1 MYDRKKLVDF
11 IYSKTTGMSIT
22 DEGVRHIVDIL
33 NEIQNRMFSVIK
45 DELYYT
51 PDKFTRDR
59 AGQRNSKFVELCC
72 DKNWDYALFIGDR
85 INKETLEKTT
95 IYQDFVKEIK
105 SSSEYISI
113 LRDKKLN
120 IIYEGKI
127 K

>member
-1 MYDRKKLVDF
+1 MYNRNHIVDF
-11 IYSKTTGMSIT
+11 IYSKVQWMTVSDESIYHIT
-22 DEGVRHIVDIL
+22 DMLE
-33 NEIQNRMFSVIK
+33 EIQKRMFSTIK
-45 DELYYT
+45 GDLYYT

-59 AGQRNSKFVELCC
+59 YGQRNSKFVELCC
-72 DKNWDYALFIGDR
+72 EENWDYALSIVDR

-120 IIYEGKI
+120 IIL
-127 K
+127 